1 MKQAHHPIFSE
12 KNAAIYPI
20 TNYKGTMVCYPHTPS
35 LADRCMHLKKGFA
48 YTIKEPETS
57 IENNEVSRDIIP
69 YIFLKET
76 QRQILRL
83 NNPPPF

>member
-20 TNYKGTMVCYPHTPS
+20 TNYKGTMVCYPHTHS
-35 LADRCMHLKKGFA
+35 LANRCIHLKQGFA

-57 IENNEVSRDIIP
+57 TGNNEVSPDMIL
-69 YIFLKET
+69 YISLP
-76 QRQILRL
+76 RG
-83 NNPPPF
+83 